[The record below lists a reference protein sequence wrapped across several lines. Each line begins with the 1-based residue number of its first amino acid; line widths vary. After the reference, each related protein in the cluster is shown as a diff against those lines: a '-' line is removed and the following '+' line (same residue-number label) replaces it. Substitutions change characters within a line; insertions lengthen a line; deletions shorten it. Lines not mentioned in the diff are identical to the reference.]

1 MLLYTKDLEVN
12 KKTTLNEVI
21 SFENNKVK
29 VLSCNLYEAIHMLRD
44 TKFVVFTVTQKQYE
58 RLLEVVRLKSVDDI
72 L

>member
-1 MLLYTKDLEVN
+1 MSLITA
-12 KKTTLNEVI
+12 VI

-29 VLSCNLYEAIHMLRD
+29 VLSCNLYQAIHILRD
-44 TKFVVFTVTQKQYE
+44 TKFVVFTVTEKQYE